1 MNNRRAQSLNINVII
16 IVILAILVLL
26 IIVLAFTGGMK
37 TAIDKIKVTLGL
49 SVATSTEEAVEF
61 CNLWCSQESYKTWCD
76 YEFKKIKG
84 ASEESPKFCRDIGAS
99 CSAAQTEAARKGWAC
114 S

>member
-1 MNNRRAQSLNINVII
+1 MSKKAQSLNINVII
-16 IVILAILVLL
+16 IVILAVLVLL
-26 IIVLAFTGGMK
+26 ILVLSFTGGMK

-76 YEFKKIKG
+76 YEFTKIGG
-84 ASEESPKFCRDIGAS
+84 ATADNPLYCRSLGTS
-99 CSAAQTEAARKGWAC
+99 CSAAQTKAVEKSWTC